1 MLCRKCAKK
10 QATFFLS
17 RDQARTS
24 AQVGFCDA
32 CADEVGIFSA
42 LQKVESL
49 VNGYGILSPDS
60 IPFCDPD
67 MPVAFADECRACG
80 MKVEDFERDFE
91 LGCDHCC
98 HIFGSLLFNY
108 VSLLTPGDAETR
120 LKPLYPGA
128 PPKTPKK
135 QNECIHAFLKDEIK
149 RSKCK
154 TEDGAEKQAAE
165 TAVPSAPG
173 AAARFIKD
181 AALNPDPLSPWLQT
195 RIEIRRNA
203 ADFPFIDRMTSA
215 HRRAVEH
222 AAARTMEAK
231 NDNYRRVALSG
242 LNPLAHIALGK
253 HRFDRLPSR
262 RAMLLFGDT
271 AGQAV
276 LLNDHD
282 HFHFIYCG
290 PESDPER
297 AAAAVMG
304 DVRRFERT
312 VRFAYSPRFGY
323 LTTAPR
329 DMGAAASVS
338 VLVHL
343 PFSLTQGHVQFYPS
357 RADRA
362 GVRFEPYCGHN
373 IERHGFFRVSGTVPF
388 NATEEQIV
396 SRVMNFAAYLVN
408 EENGLRASL
417 SRDERAR
424 LRRAMDRVLE
434 QGRRAWRLS
443 YQDTLRYATFLTIGA
458 AIDPGSLR
466 GFTPAAMLPAL
477 SSPFIMYRDRRRMTV
492 NECEKRRADLF
503 ADLIEE
509 WTNPLL
515 AHPRAAAK
523 A

>member
-1 MLCRKCAKK
+1 MLCRKCEQK

-17 RDQARTS
+17 RDQSRTT

-49 VNGYGILSPDS
+49 VNGYNILSPDS
-60 IPFCDPD
+60 LPLCDPD

-80 MKVEDFERDFE
+80 MKLEDFERDFE

-108 VSLLTPGDAETR
+108 VSLLTPGDAESR

-128 PPKTPKK
+128 APGAPKK

-149 RSKCK
+149 RAKCRVK
-154 TEDGAEKQAAE
+154 SDGGKQPVA
-165 TAVPSAPG
+165 APG
-173 AAARFIKD
+173 TPAPAPGGAARFIKD
-181 AALNPDPLSPWLQT
+181 PALNPDPLSPWLQT

-203 ADFPFIDRMTSA
+203 ADFPFIDRMTGA
-215 HRRAVEH
+215 HRRAVRH
-222 AAARTMEAK
+222 VAARALGAADE
-231 NDNYRRVALSG
+231 NYRGVALSG

-262 RAMLLFGDT
+262 RSMLLFGDDPRR
-271 AGQAV
+271 AI
-276 LLNDHD
+276 LLNDQD
-282 HFHFIYCG
+282 HFHFSYCG
-290 PESDPER
+290 PESDPAR
-297 AAAAVMG
+297 AAAAVLC
-304 DVRRFERT
+304 DVRRLERA

-329 DMGAAASVS
+329 NMGAAASVS

-343 PFSLTQGHVQFYPS
+343 PFSLTQGHLQFYPS

-373 IERHGFFRVSGTVPF
+373 IERHGFFRVAGMVPF

-396 SRVMNFAAYLVN
+396 RRVLDFAAYLVK
-408 EENGLRASL
+408 EENGLREGL
-417 SRDERAR
+417 GRDERAR
-424 LRRAMDRVLE
+424 LGRAMDRVLE

-443 YQDTLRYATFLTIGA
+443 YQDILRYATFLTIGA
-458 AIDPGSLR
+458 ALDPESLR
-466 GFTPAAMLPAL
+466 GFSLAAMLPSL
-477 SSPFIMYRDRRRMTV
+477 SSPFIMYRDRGRMTV

-503 ADLIEE
+503 ANLIEE

-515 AHPRAAAK
+515 AHPRI
-523 A
+523 